1 MPKDTKT
8 LGNSKARA
16 CESLGFVHK
25 KGCARV
31 LTQPLLM
38 GHSFDYLT
46 VNAEYLHKPTL
57 SKPACFPASSL
68 YFDTKCIE
76 LHLFCL

>member
-1 MPKDTKT
+1 MCLSFDT
-8 LGNSKARA
+8 SP
-16 CESLGFVHK
+16 F
-25 KGCARV
+25 
-31 LTQPLLM
+31 LM